1 MRQFCGRA
9 VMSIALLALATA
21 ASAQAV
27 KLDTITTFVSPGLDG
42 DHGLPGEAAQG
53 RDGEFYAIS
62 IFSPDPIVAFFR
74 IDPVSHSHIVATT
87 LDTGQPNPGASRLV
101 LAPNGQ
107 FYASFVAD
115 LGGGIV
121 AFDPVTNTAKVV
133 RQFLYASGTFDPG
146 PDGVQPGPLTLGQDG
161 WLYGAMSVSSFESD
175 ENESGSLFKF
185 DPATGTFVTLH
196 LFHFDAGGAYPSAA
210 LAQGADAALYG
221 TNSDV
226 DTFCG
231 NAFKFDLNTL
241 ILTTLHTFD
250 VNAEGCS
257 PGAFAVLASGLLVGV
272 NYRGNN
278 FDGSDPNSTN
288 GAVYTLDP
296 ATGAVT
302 PLYMFLASDPFT
314 PIIPGDVT
322 VTPDGSAYVLTQNV
336 SAGIGSILRLHPET
350 RAVEG
355 IQDLFGPTPEIGALS
370 IGRDARLYGIFASS
384 EFFALGVLDQPSV
397 VPAGGTYGG
406 TTTLSAM
413 LSALGVPLSGR
424 TITFTLNTAAVG
436 SAVTDAAG
444 IATLNNVSL
453 AGVPTGTFPD
463 GVGASFA
470 GDALFPAT
478 AGTGLLNVL
487 AAPTPGLMV
496 GDGYVAEGLLRYDFQ
511 FVVQEKANGTDR
523 GKLDLRVMDLVGSR
537 KNKQKLN
544 DRFVST
550 SYTDVVFTVDASLR
564 PQFDN
569 VAFAGTGTWNGQAG
583 YRFEAL
589 AQDRMGPDRHREL
602 FKITIYDAANHVIA
616 SVDGI
621 VKGGSLESRRIHRK

>member
-1 MRQFCGRA
+1 
-9 VMSIALLALATA
+9 MSIALLALATG

-27 KLDTITTFVSPGLDG
+27 KLDTITTFVSPGVDG
-42 DHGLPGEAAQG
+42 DNGLPGEAAQG
-53 RDGEFYAIS
+53 RDGVFYAIS
-62 IFSPDPIVAFFR
+62 IFSPNLTVAFFR

-87 LDTGQPNPGASRLV
+87 LDMGQPNPGASRLV

-133 RQFLYASGTFDPG
+133 RRFLYAPGTFDPG
-146 PDGVQPGPLTLGQDG
+146 PDGAQPGPLTLGQDG

-175 ENESGSLFKF
+175 PNESGSLFKF
-185 DPATGTFVTLH
+185 EPATGAFVTLH
-196 LFHFDAGGAYPSAA
+196 LFQFDEGGAYPSAA
-210 LAQGADAALYG
+210 LAQGADGAWYG
-221 TNSDV
+221 TDLDV
-226 DTFCG
+226 DSFCG
-231 NAFKFDLNTL
+231 NAFKFATDTSTL
-241 ILTTLHTFD
+241 TPLHAFD

-257 PGAFAVLASGLLVGV
+257 PGGLAVLPSGLLIGV
-272 NYRGNN
+272 TFSGN
-278 FDGSDPNSTN
+278 FDALVPTSTN
-288 GAVYTLDP
+288 GGVFTLDA

-314 PIIPGDVT
+314 PIVPGNVT
-322 VTPDGSAYVLTQNV
+322 VAGDGSAYVLAQNV
-336 SAGIGSILRLHPET
+336 AGGIASILRLHPET
-350 RAVEG
+350 GAEEG

-370 IGRDARLYGIFASS
+370 IGRDARLYGIFDSS
-384 EFFALGVLDQPSV
+384 QFFALGVLDQISV
-397 VPAGGTYGG
+397 VPAGGTFGG
-406 TTTLSAM
+406 TTTLSAAM
-413 LSALGVPLSGR
+413 NALGVRLAGR
-424 TITFTLNTAAVG
+424 TIRFTLNNAAVG

-463 GVGASFA
+463 GVRASFA

-478 AGTGLLNVL
+478 AGSGLLNVL
-487 AAPTPGLMV
+487 AGATPGLMV

-523 GKLDLRVMDLVGSR
+523 GKLDLRVTDLVDSR
-537 KNKQKLN
+537 KNRQKRN

-550 SYTDVVFTVDASLR
+550 SYTDVVFSVDAALR

-569 VAFAGTGTWNGQAG
+569 VAFAGTGSFNGQAG

-589 AQDRMGPDRHREL
+589 AQDRIGPDRHREL